1 MSLVAKSLFDLRD
14 SDLTGQAQIF
24 AVRAFLAC
32 RELGH
37 RRDSLPAGIACPN
50 AIALHIPMVARRE
63 TR

>member
-32 RELGH
+32 REL
-37 RRDSLPAGIACPN
+37 PAGIACPN